1 MRYKSL
7 SLVWQREPMTFVWVI
22 FANDILTFLHLGHS
36 LMHKFMKM
44 RSKDEKLVFILPKK
58 EMRDWQGSVL
68 NSLME
73 VDNK

>member
-1 MRYKSL
+1 
-7 SLVWQREPMTFVWVI
+7 
-22 FANDILTFLHLGHS
+22 
-36 LMHKFMKM
+36 MHKFMKM